1 MIEWWIHLTALE
13 RVFVGLAIPFSLF
26 TLFQLLLE
34 LVGVGGDHGLDD
46 GGVGHGVDLS
56 ALGHD
61 MGGFFDHF
69 TFFSVR
75 NLIYFLMM
83 FGWTGLASSKS
94 GAPTWLS
101 ILVAIVA
108 GLLTTIIIGW
118 IFYMF
123 SKLTESGN
131 IRISSAIGQIG
142 TVYIQIPEKRSGMG
156 VIQLVMQGVTQ
167 ERNAMTDGEALQT
180 GVTVMVSDV
189 IGGNILLVNRP
200 EVENPI

>member
-1 MIEWWIHLTALE
+1 MIEWWIQLTALE

-34 LVGVGGDHGLDD
+34 LIGVGGDHGLDD
-46 GGVGHGVDLS
+46 SGVGHGFDLMT
-56 ALGHD
+56 LGHD

-83 FGWTGLASSKS
+83 FGWTGLACSKS

-108 GLLTTIIIGW
+108 GLLTTMVIGW

-123 SKLTESGN
+123 SRLTESGN

-142 TVYIQIPEKRSGMG
+142 TYISRYRRS
-156 VIQLVMQGVTQ
+156 
-167 ERNAMTDGEALQT
+167 EAGWGLF
-180 GVTVMVSDV
+180 
-189 IGGNILLVNRP
+189 NL
-200 EVENPI
+200 